1 MVKIEKPD
9 DEDEDGYL
17 IHNYY
22 YSASYNGGFQYQLG
36 SLDNKSRYTS
46 SNKSEYGSFGAGSYS
61 DYNQWRR
68 QLALV
73 AGYGDVEN
81 VWNDESFDT
90 TKNFINLRYLKL
102 KKIDD
107 PDYECNVVK
116 PFYELISFSDCE
128 GLIGTEVCKKLY
140 EDFVLFDDK
149 AKETTTQDHYF
160 YKKYL
165 EWKEAFRVASDNGFV
180 SFH

>member
-81 VWNDESFDT
+81 VWDDESFDT
-90 TKNFINLRYLKL
+90 IIVFDSGDAKYAGISEYLNKIKHKNTTK
-102 KKIDD
+102 
-107 PDYECNVVK
+107 
-116 PFYELISFSDCE
+116 
-128 GLIGTEVCKKLY
+128 
-140 EDFVLFDDK
+140 
-149 AKETTTQDHYF
+149 
-160 YKKYL
+160 
-165 EWKEAFRVASDNGFV
+165 
-180 SFH
+180 